1 MSKRST
7 NPLRRAWLP
16 LLIVVV
22 LTLGTLV
29 VLRIR
34 TFFGA
39 ENPNLIS
46 EKVDDTKPYNPKIV
60 TYEVYGE
67 PGATADISYLDLE
80 SRPQRV
86 DAATLPW
93 SVTLSTTLSAVSP
106 NLFAQGKGDTLS
118 CRIII
123 DDELKDER
131 TATGA
136 SALTFCLVKS
146 A

>member
-1 MSKRST
+1 MKA
-7 NPLRRAWLP
+7 LRRAWMP

-22 LTLGTLV
+22 VALGTLT
-29 VLRIR
+29 VLRVR
-34 TFFGA
+34 TYFGGD
-39 ENPNLIS
+39 NSRLIS
-46 EKVDDTKPYNPKIV
+46 TKVDDTKPYNPKVV
-60 TYEVYGE
+60 TYEVFGE
-67 PGATADISYLDLE
+67 PGATADISYLDLD
-80 SRPQRV
+80 SKPQRV

-106 NLFAQGKGDTLS
+106 NLYAQGKGSTLG
-118 CRIII
+118 CRISI

-131 TATGA
+131 TATGV

>member
-1 MSKRST
+1 MKA
-7 NPLRRAWLP
+7 LRRAWMP

-22 LTLGTLV
+22 VVLGTLT
-29 VLRIR
+29 VLRLR
-34 TFFGA
+34 TYFGGD
-39 ENPNLIS
+39 NSRLIS
-46 EKVDDTKPYNPKIV
+46 TKVDDTKPYNPKVV
-60 TYEVYGE
+60 TYEVFGE
-67 PGATADISYLDLE
+67 PGATADISYLDLD

-106 NLFAQGKGDTLS
+106 NLYAQGKGSTLG
-118 CRIII
+118 CRISI
-123 DDELKDER
+123 DNELKDER